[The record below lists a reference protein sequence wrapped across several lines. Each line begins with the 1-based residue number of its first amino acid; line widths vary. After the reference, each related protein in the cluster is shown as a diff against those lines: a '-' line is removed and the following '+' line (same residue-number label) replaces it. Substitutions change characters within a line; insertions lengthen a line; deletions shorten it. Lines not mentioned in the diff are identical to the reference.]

1 LQEKKKKDMRVKQI
15 ARPNQT
21 KVCPMCGRDLPLE
34 AYSKG
39 TGMYGRRSICKEC
52 DKVIHNTPE
61 ARERRRLR
69 RIERRNT
76 IIGLRER
83 ERQTDLLRL
92 KNNEDAYKKYIIR
105 GAKRRALSQGIPFNI
120 NYTDITIPE
129 YCPLLGIKLNK
140 HVGEGKLYDDSPSLD
155 KIIPK
160 LGYVKGN
167 VWVVSNK
174 ANRIKSNA
182 TIEELELLVKN
193 LKSYWVH

>member
-1 LQEKKKKDMRVKQI
+1 MRVRQI
-15 ARPNQT
+15 AGPNQT
-21 KVCPMCGRDLPLE
+21 KVCSICGRDLPLE

-52 DKVIHNTPE
+52 GRNLHNTPE

-76 IIGLRER
+76 VAGLRER
-83 ERQTDLLRL
+83 EKQTDLLRL
-92 KNNEDAYKKYIIR
+92 QNNEDAYKKYIIR
-105 GAKRRALSQGIPFNI
+105 SAKRRALSQGIPFDI
-120 NYTDITIPE
+120 DYTDISIPE

-140 HVGEGKLYDDSPSLD
+140 HIGEGKLYNDSPSLD

-167 VWVVSNK
+167 VWIISNK
-174 ANRIKSNA
+174 ANRIKSDA

-193 LKSYWVH
+193 LKNHWVH

>member
-1 LQEKKKKDMRVKQI
+1 MRVRQI
-15 ARPNQT
+15 VGPNQT
-21 KVCPMCGRDLPLE
+21 KVCSICGRDLPLE

-52 DKVIHNTPE
+52 DRNLHNTPE

-76 IIGLRER
+76 VAGLRER
-83 ERQTDLLRL
+83 EKQTDLLRL
-92 KNNEDAYKKYIIR
+92 QNNEDAYKKYIIR
-105 GAKRRALSQGIPFNI
+105 SAKRRALSQGIPFDI
-120 NYTDITIPE
+120 DYTDISIPE

-140 HVGEGKLYDDSPSLD
+140 HIGEGKLYNDSPSLD

-167 VWVVSNK
+167 VWIISNK
-174 ANRIKSNA
+174 ANRIKSDA

-193 LKSYWVH
+193 LKNHWVH